1 MRKIVVSGNTYLWSY
16 KTVRG
21 IYCRSKL
28 TIISEN
34 KDIKFIIQFT
44 TKDTIVTGSPLNEG
58 LRVMKEG
65 KQYSINLNQP
75 KYVAEVLQYILD
87 MELDVTV
94 KKVHELNGNELLVS
108 MGYQDVTGLLI

>member
-1 MRKIVVSGNTYLWSY
+1 
-16 KTVRG
+16 
-21 IYCRSKL
+21 
-28 TIISEN
+28 
-34 KDIKFIIQFT
+34 
-44 TKDTIVTGSPLNEG
+44 
-58 LRVMKEG
+58 MKEG